1 MSLTVDRFPT
11 PKSSALRPCYCGY
24 LHSENP
30 RKKVQTVSLAL
41 VLLSSLFASE
51 LIIGAFSHS
60 LSLLADAG
68 HLFADIAA
76 LGMTLI
82 AVWVAQRPATGR
94 STFGHKRVEI
104 LAALLNGLSL
114 LAIAAFVIWES
125 VDRFHTPQTVLGL
138 PMLIGATIGL
148 GINSLNLVL
157 LHQRQQ
163 DDLNLKAA
171 FLHVLADAASSVGVI
186 AASLTIYFWH
196 WMWMDATASLLV
208 AGLTSLSALPLI
220 KESLEILLEYAPS
233 SIEPADVET
242 ALMTFEPIIQVDNL
256 RIWSITS
263 GHLALNAHLKVS
275 ATLDNRDRDQLLE
288 RIKNQLSQQFLIQE
302 VTLQM
307 ISEPSIDKPQ
317 LHPLFTQSLTSHVL
331 GATRSLTN

>member
-1 MSLTVDRFPT
+1 MTLTVDRPT
-11 PKSSALRPCYCGY
+11 RKPSALRSCYCGY

-30 RKKVQTVSLAL
+30 RQKVQTVSLAL
-41 VLLSSLFASE
+41 VLLSSLFATE
-51 LIIGAFSHS
+51 LIVGAFSHS

-82 AVWVAQRPATGR
+82 AVWIAQRPATGR

-125 VDRFHTPQTVLGL
+125 VNRFHAPQTVLGL

-148 GINSLNLVL
+148 GVNSLNLML
-157 LHQRQQ
+157 LHQRSQN
-163 DDLNLKAA
+163 DLNLKAA

-233 SIEPADVET
+233 SIDPTDVET
-242 ALMTFEPIIQVDNL
+242 SLMTFEPVTQVDHL

-263 GHLALNAHLKVS
+263 GHVALNVHLHVLPE
-275 ATLDNRDRDQLLE
+275 LDNHDRDCLLE
-288 RIKNQLSQQFLIQE
+288 RISSHLSQQFLIQE
-302 VTLQM
+302 ITLQI
-307 ISEPSIDKPQ
+307 ISEQSSEKPK
-317 LHPLFTQSLTSHVL
+317 LHPFFTQSLTSHVL
-331 GATRSLTN
+331 GKTRSLAN

>member
-1 MSLTVDRFPT
+1 MTLTVDRFPT
-11 PKSSALRPCYCGY
+11 PKPSALRSCYCGY

-82 AVWVAQRPATGR
+82 AVWIAQRPAAGR

-157 LHQRQQ
+157 LHQRSR

-220 KESLEILLEYAPS
+220 KESLEILLEYAPN
-233 SIEPADVET
+233 SIEPAEVET
-242 ALMTFEPIIQVDNL
+242 ALMTFEPVTQVDNL

-263 GHLALNAHLKVS
+263 GHLALNAHLKV
-275 ATLDNRDRDQLLE
+275 AVALDNADRDQLLE
-288 RIKNQLSQQFLIQE
+288 RIRNHLSQQFLIQE

-307 ISEPSIDKPQ
+307 VSESSIDKPQ

-331 GATRSLTN
+331 GTTRSLTN

>member
-1 MSLTVDRFPT
+1 MTSTVDRPST
-11 PKSSALRPCYCGY
+11 RKSPALRPCYCGY

-30 RKKVQTVSLAL
+30 RKKVQTLSIAL
-41 VLLSSLFASE
+41 VLLSSLFATE
-51 LIIGAFSHS
+51 LMIGAFSHS

-76 LGMTLI
+76 LGMTLL
-82 AVWVAQRPATGR
+82 AVWIAQRPAMGR
-94 STFGHKRVEI
+94 STFGHRRVEI

-138 PMLIGATIGL
+138 PMLIGAAIGL
-148 GINSLNLVL
+148 GVNSLNLVL
-157 LHQRQQ
+157 LHQRSQ

-208 AGLTSLSALPLI
+208 AGLTSLSALPLV

-233 SIEPADVET
+233 SIDPAEVET
-242 ALMTFEPIIQVDNL
+242 SLMTFEPVNQVNNL

-263 GHLALNAHLKVS
+263 GQVALNAHLQVS
-275 ATLDNRDRDQLLE
+275 ATLENYDRDLLLDQI
-288 RIKNQLSQQFLIQE
+288 RSHLSEQFLIQE
-302 VTLQM
+302 ITLQ
-307 ISEPSIDKPQ
+307 ITTEQSAEKPE
-317 LHPLFTQSLTSHVL
+317 LHPFFTQSLTSHVL
-331 GATRSLTN
+331 GKTRSLAN

>member
-1 MSLTVDRFPT
+1 MTSTVDRPSAR
-11 PKSSALRPCYCGY
+11 KSSALRPCYCGY

-30 RKKVQTVSLAL
+30 GKKVQTLSIAL
-41 VLLSSLFASE
+41 VLLSSLFATE

-82 AVWVAQRPATGR
+82 AVWIAQRPAMGR

-138 PMLIGATIGL
+138 PMLIGAAIGL
-148 GINSLNLVL
+148 GVNSLNLVL
-157 LHQRQQ
+157 LHQRSQ

-208 AGLTSLSALPLI
+208 AGLTSLSALPLV

-233 SIEPADVET
+233 SIDPTEVET
-242 ALMTFEPIIQVDNL
+242 SLMTFEPVSQVNNL

-263 GHLALNAHLKVS
+263 GQVALNAHIQVS
-275 ATLDNRDRDQLLE
+275 ATLDNHDRDRLLDQI
-288 RIKNQLSQQFLIQE
+288 RSHLSEQFLIQE
-302 VTLQM
+302 ITLQ
-307 ISEPSIDKPQ
+307 ITTEQAAEKPE
-317 LHPLFTQSLTSHVL
+317 LHPFFTQSLTSHVL
-331 GATRSLTN
+331 GKTRSLAN

>member
-1 MSLTVDRFPT
+1 MTSIVDRPAT
-11 PKSSALRPCYCGY
+11 RKPSALLPCYCGY

-30 RKKVQTVSLAL
+30 RQKVQTVSIAL
-41 VLLSSLFASE
+41 VLLSSLFATE
-51 LIIGAFSHS
+51 LIVGAFSHS

-76 LGMTLI
+76 LGMTLVAMWI
-82 AVWVAQRPATGR
+82 AQRPATGR

-114 LAIAAFVIWES
+114 LAIAAFVVWES
-125 VDRFHTPQTVLGL
+125 IDRFHTPQAVLGL

-148 GINSLNLVL
+148 GVNSLNLLL
-157 LHQRQQ
+157 LHHRSQ

-208 AGLTSLSALPLI
+208 ASLTSLSALPLI

-233 SIEPADVET
+233 SVDPTEVERS
-242 ALMTFEPIIQVDNL
+242 LLTFEPVTHVDNL
-256 RIWSITS
+256 RIWSVTS
-263 GHLALNAHLKVS
+263 GHIALSAHLYVL
-275 ATLDNRDRDQLLE
+275 AAADGRDRDRLLE
-288 RIKNQLSQQFLIQE
+288 QVRDHLSQQFLIQE
-302 VTLQM
+302 ITLQ
-307 ISEPSIDKPQ
+307 IVSEPPSDKPK
-317 LHPLFTQSLTSHVL
+317 LHPFFTQSLTSHVL
-331 GATRSLTN
+331 GKTRSLAN